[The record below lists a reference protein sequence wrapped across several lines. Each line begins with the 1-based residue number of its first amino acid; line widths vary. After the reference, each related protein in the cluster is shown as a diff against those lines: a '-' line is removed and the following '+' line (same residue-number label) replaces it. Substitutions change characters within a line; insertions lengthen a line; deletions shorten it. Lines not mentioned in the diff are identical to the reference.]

1 MVVKLNDLRHQDAAG
16 FTQKAPRWT
25 IALKYPA
32 EEAPSILLRLVSLV
46 GPTGWFATPPQ
57 PTAAGGFEAAGLLA
71 GNRAG
76 DAPSRAYLCA
86 LRQPAVFEPQRRP
99 ALIREAGSKLSK
111 AERLGVAV
119 LDEAGSA

>member
-46 GPTGWFATPPQ
+46 GPTGWFATPPNQ
-57 PTAAGGFEAAGLLA
+57 LLLEDLKRLGFSLATGPETRLA
-71 GNRAG
+71 GHTFVLTG
-76 DAPSRAYLCA
+76 SLPCLSRSAA
-86 LRQPAVFEPQRRP
+86 QP
-99 ALIREAGSKLSK
+99 
-111 AERLGVAV
+111 
-119 LDEAGSA
+119 